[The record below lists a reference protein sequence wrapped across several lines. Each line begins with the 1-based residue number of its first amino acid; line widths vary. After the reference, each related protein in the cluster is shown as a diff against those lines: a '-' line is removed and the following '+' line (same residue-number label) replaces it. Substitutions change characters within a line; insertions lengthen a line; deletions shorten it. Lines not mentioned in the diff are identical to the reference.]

1 MTTISLSIIIP
12 AYNEGP
18 RIVKTL
24 ETVSG
29 YLSRQPYSWE
39 IVVVNDGS
47 NDDTA
52 DRLRGM
58 LPKIPQLFWS
68 NHQKNYGKGAAV
80 RTGLHQARGER
91 ILIYDADG
99 ATPIEEIEKCFEPLK
114 NGAQIVSGSRRM
126 AGAAVEIDQ
135 RRIRR
140 ILGAGYRRLCRFF
153 VTPGISDITCG
164 FKMVTQNARDILV
177 PRMRVRG
184 WSFDAEIFVI
194 ARQHRLT
201 IIEIPVRW
209 ADQHKTK
216 VRLGRDLL
224 ASFFELIGIL
234 LRKIVGTYR

>member
-1 MTTISLSIIIP
+1 MSAVSLSVLIP
-12 AYNEGP
+12 AYNEAP
-18 RIVKTL
+18 RIIKTL
-24 ETVSG
+24 ETVFG

-39 IVVVNDGS
+39 IIVVNDGS

-52 DRLRGM
+52 ARLQSM
-58 LPKIPQLFWS
+58 LSKVPQLFWT
-68 NHQKNYGKGAAV
+68 NHQRNYGKGAAV

-126 AGAAVEIDQ
+126 TGAAVEIDQ
-135 RRIRR
+135 KRIRR
-140 ILGAGYRRLCRFF
+140 ILGAGYRQLCRFF

-164 FKMVTQNARDILV
+164 FKLFTQSARDILV

-194 ARQHRLT
+194 ARQHRLA
-201 IIEIPVRW
+201 IAEIPVRW
-209 ADQHKTK
+209 ADQRKTK
-216 VRLGRDLL
+216 VRLGRDLF

-234 LRKIVGTYR
+234 LRKIIGIYR